1 MLGTWVICAKGE
13 GVGMCVLL
21 CVLCAC
27 WLGQSVVCVQ
37 LWPGY
42 GGLCCSSKRTP
53 GWLPPGSA
61 AGWCGLELS
70 RLGGST
76 VLQGVV
82 YVHMLSESEPVLCP
96 WVFSVALYWWAA

>member
-42 GGLCCSSKRTP
+42 GGVVLFFKENAGMVAPRVSSRVVWTGAVP
-53 GWLPPGSA
+53 S
-61 AGWCGLELS
+61 
-70 RLGGST
+70 GGIH
-76 VLQGVV
+76 GVTGGRV
-82 YVHMLSESEPVLCP
+82 CAHVVRE
-96 WVFSVALYWWAA
+96 